1 MNPVFSL
8 KRGLALLLL
17 AVTLATI
24 WIHEAWVLRPTDP
37 EWSHLAPIR
46 WWLAPH
52 ILASAT
58 ALIVGPLQ
66 FSSTLR
72 RRSKILHRW
81 LGRIYAT
88 AAIIASILALYVV
101 LTFEEPFNRWV
112 MGSMAALWLITTL
125 FAWMAVRNR
134 NFIQHRLWVGR
145 SYGLTFTFVTTR
157 FIPDV
162 VFPGMDYYSM
172 TALYWLLIIASLLLP
187 DLVINGRGLLS
198 PTPKKKAIEQEFA
211 EKTATD

>member
-8 KRGLALLLL
+8 KRGVALLLL

-24 WIHEAWVLRPTDP
+24 WIHEAWVLRPSDP

-58 ALIVGPLQ
+58 ALVIGPLQ

-72 RRSKILHRW
+72 MQSKILHRW
-81 LGRIYAT
+81 LGRIYVT
-88 AAIIASILALYVV
+88 AAIIASILALYIV

-125 FAWMAVRNR
+125 FAWIAARNR
-134 NFIQHRLWVGR
+134 SFVQHRLWVYR

-162 VFPGMDYYSM
+162 VFTGMDYYSM
-172 TALYWLLIIASLLLP
+172 TALYWLLIVASLILP
-187 DLVINGRGLLS
+187 DLVIGGRALL
-198 PTPKKKAIEQEFA
+198 PGAPQRPEI
-211 EKTATD
+211 

>member
-8 KRGLALLLL
+8 KRSVALLLF

-24 WIHEAWVLRPTDP
+24 WIHESWLIRPNDSQ
-37 EWSHLAPIR
+37 WSHLAPIR

-52 ILASAT
+52 IAASAA
-58 ALIVGPLQ
+58 ALIIGPLQ
-66 FSSTLR
+66 FSATLR

-88 AAIIASILALYVV
+88 AAITASILALYIV

-125 FAWMAVRNR
+125 FAWLAARNH
-134 NFIQHRLWVGR
+134 NFTQHLLWVGR

-162 VFPGMDYYSM
+162 IFPGMDYYSM

-187 DLVINGRGLLS
+187 DFVINGRGLIS
-198 PTPKKKAIEQEFA
+198 PTQKKQAIKQEVA
-211 EKTATD
+211 ENTATG